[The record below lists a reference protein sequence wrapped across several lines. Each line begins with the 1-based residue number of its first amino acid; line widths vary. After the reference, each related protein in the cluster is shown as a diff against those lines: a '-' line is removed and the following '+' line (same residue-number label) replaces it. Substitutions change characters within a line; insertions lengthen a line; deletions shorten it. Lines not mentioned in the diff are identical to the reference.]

1 MGLFTLCS
9 YLKTKESYDRWV
21 TRRLW
26 GFRHQISKAKKIS
39 KSRSHVSRS
48 LRRTPRH
55 CAKWLQNFH
64 SKRTTF
70 SQPKADFAAVQHS
83 AFNLEWSAS
92 NGCNSLISTPNRA
105 PFEALNFWLP
115 ELWKKT
121 LRVSSIRGSGHV
133 WPGKL
138 KRPPLP
144 SDVRR
149 QMWNIR
155 RR

>member
-70 SQPKADFAAVQHS
+70 WQQKGDFAVVQNFPSAWSDQLPMAVNPSFQLWIVHCLKHWIFDFLS
-83 AFNLEWSAS
+83 FETTYSMYKL
-92 NGCNSLISTPNRA
+92 NSRKCS
-105 PFEALNFWLP
+105 
-115 ELWKKT
+115 K
-121 LRVSSIRGSGHV
+121 SG
-133 WPGKL
+133 
-138 KRPPLP
+138 
-144 SDVRR
+144 
-149 QMWNIR
+149 
-155 RR
+155 